1 MRIDIDVAM
10 QYQLSESPMVMLNIE
25 AAMIAGQGIVSQE
38 LRVQN
43 ATLNWIEGE
52 GGLGQRIWARVSGDQ
67 LQLTHKAT
75 VDVTRP
81 PVVLEDLMAT
91 PAHELPGAV
100 LSYLRP
106 SRFCQSDLFTFFV
119 GQQFSGIEGGAKVL
133 AIRDWVLAELW
144 YVPGSSN
151 PETTATDT
159 FASRQGVCR
168 DYAHMVCALA
178 RAAGIPARY
187 ASVYGAEVSPP
198 DFHAVA
204 EVWLEGQWHL
214 VDATGMCAPEGLV
227 IIAAGRDAGDVPFME
242 TYTPAQV
249 ISQTISVVQ
258 RDSHLR

>member
-25 AAMIAGQGIVSQE
+25 AAMIDGQQIVAQE
-38 LRVQN
+38 LNVQN
-43 ATLNWIEGE
+43 ATLTWIEGE
-52 GGLGQRIWARVSGDQ
+52 GGLGQRIWARVSSDQ
-67 LQLTHKAT
+67 LRLSYKVS
-75 VDVTRP
+75 VDVSRA
-81 PVVLEDLMAT
+81 PVVLEDLTAV
-91 PAHELPGAV
+91 PAHALPGAV

-119 GQQFSGIEGGAKVL
+119 GQQFYGLVGGAKVR
-133 AIRDWVLAELW
+133 AIRDWVRSELW
-144 YVPGSSN
+144 YVSGSSN
-151 PETTATDT
+151 SETTATDT

-178 RAAGIPARY
+178 RAAGFPARY
-187 ASVYGAEVSPP
+187 VCVYGAEVDPP

-204 EVWLEGQWHL
+204 EVWLEGKWHL
-214 VDATGMCAPEGLV
+214 VDATGMCAPENLV

-258 RDSHLR
+258 RA